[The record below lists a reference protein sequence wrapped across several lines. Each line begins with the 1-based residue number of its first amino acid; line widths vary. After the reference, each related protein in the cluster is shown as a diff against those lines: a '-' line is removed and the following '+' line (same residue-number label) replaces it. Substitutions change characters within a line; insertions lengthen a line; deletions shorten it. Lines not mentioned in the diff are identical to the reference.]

1 MRKYWYTILLTIS
14 LSGAAAARMIPDSVA
29 EAVAAEIIDI
39 GTDLRMTAKAY
50 ADGGQTLS
58 EKPPAEPG
66 ADQEASSE
74 RNPQL
79 RSQLTVLLPTTW
91 QCPAPKTS
99 LRLLRNP
106 ARFPQPQKFQGTA
119 IPPLSQKSPH
129 RTPSLSRKIPI
140 SPMCF
145 LLETP
150 GLPAFPNME
159 IWDRLRF
166 LQIPE

>member
-74 RNPQL
+74 RNPAAPL
-79 RSQLTVLLPTTW
+79 PADSSASNDMAVSGSENVSPAAEESGTVSSATEVSGDSHSS
-91 QCPAPKTS
+91 A
-99 LRLLRNP
+99 
-106 ARFPQPQKFQGTA
+106 
-119 IPPLSQKSPH
+119 
-129 RTPSLSRKIPI
+129 LSRKIPI

>member
-50 ADGGQTLS
+50 ADGGQTLA

-74 RNPQL
+74 RNPAAP
-79 RSQLTVLLPTTW
+79 LP
-91 QCPAPKTS
+91 ADSSASNDMAVSGSETS

>member
-50 ADGGQTLS
+50 ADGGQTLA

-74 RNPQL
+74 RNTAAP
-79 RSQLTVLLPTTW
+79 LP
-91 QCPAPKTS
+91 ADS
-99 LRLLRNP
+99 
-106 ARFPQPQKFQGTA
+106 
-119 IPPLSQKSPH
+119 PLSQKPPH

-145 LLETP
+145 LSETP